1 MILGGINMARAD
13 SISPCKHYHLCG
25 GCSNLNLDYNIQL
38 HNKVNMVKRLFK
50 KHCITDY
57 NFTGI
62 IPSPNIYSYRN
73 KMEFSFGYFQGE
85 KRLELGLHPK
95 GDPVN
100 VITVDDCY
108 LIDEDFR
115 KILKTVLNYFKTQ
128 GVTPYNVK
136 KRKGYLRN
144 LVIRKGFNTGELLIN
159 LVTTSQSYHDCQE
172 LVEEA
177 KSLDLNGN
185 LIGFL
190 HTINDNRSDI
200 VDCDNLYTLY
210 GRDYFFEEIMDLKFK
225 IKPFSFFQVNSA
237 AAEKLYQMILN
248 FINKDVRN
256 KNRLIYDL
264 YCGTGTISQIIAS
277 KTDKV
282 LGIEI
287 DKDAVI
293 TARKNTELN
302 KIDNCE
308 FISGDAARKIHKLDE
323 SPDTV
328 IVNPPRPGLHKDV
341 IDQIKEFAAPE
352 LIYSSCNP
360 ETLAS
365 DLQELTDNLYNIG
378 EVKCIDMFPH
388 TTHIETCTRVTL
400 R

>member
-1 MILGGINMARAD
+1 MEQAESINT
-13 SISPCKHYHLCG
+13 CKDYHLCG
-25 GCSNLNLDYNIQL
+25 GCSNLNIDYNVQL
-38 HNKVNMVKRLFK
+38 QNKVRRVKQLLK
-50 KHCITDY
+50 KYYITDY
-57 NFTGI
+57 NFNGI
-62 IPSPNIYSYRN
+62 IPSPNRYSYRN

-85 KRLELGLHPK
+85 KKLELGLHPK

-100 VITVDDCY
+100 VITVGDCY

-115 KILKTVLNYFKTQ
+115 QILNTVLNYFKTQ

-136 KRKGYLRN
+136 ERKGYLRH
-144 LVIRKGFNTGELLIN
+144 LIIRKGFNTGELLVN
-159 LVTTSQSYHDCQE
+159 LITTSQSYHDCHE
-172 LVEEA
+172 LVE
-177 KSLDLNGN
+177 KVNSLDLAGD
-185 LIGFL
+185 LVGFL
-190 HTINDNRSDI
+190 HTINDNTSDV
-200 VDCDNLYTLY
+200 VDCDKLYTLL
-210 GRDYFFEEIMDLKFK
+210 GRDYFFEELMGLRFK
-225 IKPFSFFQVNSA
+225 IKSFSFFQVNTA
-237 AAEKLYQMILN
+237 AAEKLYKTILD
-248 FINKDVRN
+248 FINKDIRN
-256 KNRLIYDL
+256 RNRLIYDL
-264 YCGTGTISQIIAS
+264 YCGTGTISQIVSA

-302 KIDNCE
+302 NIDNCE

-328 IVNPPRPGLHKDV
+328 IVNPPRPGLHQNV

-378 EVKCIDMFPH
+378 EIKCIDMFPH
-388 TTHIETCTRVTL
+388 TSHIETCTRLTL